1 MNFFNKKV
9 TIEEETITEEEPEK
23 ELEEEEEKEEE
34 EGCEANDCKIDNCED
49 DDIQWISC
57 DVCPSWW
64 HLFCLDLNT
73 TLRKFTCP
81 KCCLNCEIKIFF
93 STFLLYSL
101 LCFIVY
107 STCNLEN
114 K

>member
-73 TLRKFTCP
+73 TLKKFTFP
-81 KCCLNCEIKIFF
+81 KC
-93 STFLLYSL
+93 
-101 LCFIVY
+101 
-107 STCNLEN
+107 
-114 K
+114 